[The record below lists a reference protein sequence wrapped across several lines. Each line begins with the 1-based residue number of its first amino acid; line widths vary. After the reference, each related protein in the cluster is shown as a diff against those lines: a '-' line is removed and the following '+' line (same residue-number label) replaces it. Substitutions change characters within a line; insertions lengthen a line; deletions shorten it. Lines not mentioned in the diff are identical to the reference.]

1 MNMVVHEPTIKKPT
15 NSPMTES
22 GKTPVWYKHVSNLD
36 GDYKISVKDITI
48 ILKNPADEM

>member
-1 MNMVVHEPTIKKPT
+1 MVVQPSVKKTT

-48 ILKNPADEM
+48 MLKNPADEM